1 MKKRKEKLESTYVL
15 PSSEEVF
22 VCEDPGRLDIWGM
35 PMDNVHIEVRS
46 KGKQTWYYCCGDIDG
61 VNTYF
66 GAELTLEGAYQ
77 VIKGLIPVECA
88 VGKKAEH
95 PVPEN
100 VSEESK
106 AEVICHAG
114 VEGASAES
122 LPCADADLGDYDSCA
137 GCPYLEVL
145 GDDCTAPADVYG
157 REDLPCGSDD
167 PDRQKLQDEVKE
179 AYLHGGRT
187 GCMFDDD
194 GNEYYTTIDGVRH
207 YTRLEG

>member
-1 MKKRKEKLESTYVL
+1 ME
-15 PSSEEVF
+15 
-22 VCEDPGRLDIWGM
+22 
-35 PMDNVHIEVRS
+35 
-46 KGKQTWYYCCGDIDG
+46 KGKGQNAEVLSQEEILQYLELVDRRLYIVMHSGIDWKPEYAQEMEDIDR
-61 VNTYF
+61 
-66 GAELTLEGAYQ
+66 E
-77 VIKGLIPVECA
+77 IA
-88 VGKKAEH
+88 VLRQKIDAAH
-95 PVPEN
+95 
-100 VSEESK
+100 
-106 AEVICHAG
+106 AARQDAICHAG

-145 GDDCTAPADVYG
+145 GGDCLAPADVYG